1 MAFKVFFKVLKYIS
15 NGAFKGVYF
24 VNMALSRS
32 ATQSSTDGLHEAN
45 NAVDGAI
52 STWAV
57 IDYYDLQPWWKVH
70 LAYPIWVSHVE
81 IKCSPC
87 E

>member
-1 MAFKVFFKVLKYIS
+1 
-15 NGAFKGVYF
+15 
-24 VNMALSRS
+24 MALSRP
-32 ATQSSTDGLHEAN
+32 ATQSSTAGLQEAN

-57 IDYYDLQPWWKVH
+57 TDYYDLQPWWKVH
-70 LAYPIWVSHVE
+70 LAYPIWVSLVE
-81 IKCSPC
+81 IKGSPR